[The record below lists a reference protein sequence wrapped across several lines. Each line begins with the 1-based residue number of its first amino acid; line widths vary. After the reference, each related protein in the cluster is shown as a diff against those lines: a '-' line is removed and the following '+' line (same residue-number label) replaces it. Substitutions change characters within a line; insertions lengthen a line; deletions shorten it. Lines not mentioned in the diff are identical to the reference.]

1 MGMTVEKKEEEEPE
15 VGVSEAKEVVEL
27 EVEAASFQVAVLVAG
42 IEVVVVAGLQ
52 RVMNVLKAEVGTLD
66 QIAELQVLVSER
78 LDAQEAA

>member
-27 EVEAASFQVAVLVAG
+27 EVEATSFQVAVLVAG

-52 RVMNVLKAEVGTLD
+52 RV
-66 QIAELQVLVSER
+66 
-78 LDAQEAA
+78 